1 MFVVTEAKYKVNIST
16 LLLEIILF
24 NVFPTGPEKSIDRL
38 SIYILTFVVF
48 LAL

>member
-1 MFVVTEAKYKVNIST
+1 MFVVTEEKYKVKIST
-16 LLLEIILF
+16 LIREIILL

-48 LAL
+48 